1 MGMLVVR
8 FHKQLLKD
16 LQETQ
21 LKRLK
26 ALLNCVK
33 EKNQYSMF

>member
-26 ALLNCVK
+26 ALLNWVK